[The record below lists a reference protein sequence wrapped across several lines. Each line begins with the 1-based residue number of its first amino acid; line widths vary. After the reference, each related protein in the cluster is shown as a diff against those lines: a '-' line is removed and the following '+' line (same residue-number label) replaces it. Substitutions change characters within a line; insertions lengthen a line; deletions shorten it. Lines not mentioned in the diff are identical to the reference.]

1 MSKSSPYRTWH
12 AVNRSF
18 FSQGIH
24 ESGSYDGK
32 SHLTV
37 EAYDAND
44 RLVKYCHI
52 DADNPIL
59 GEIFDPDDKS
69 YKKRCV
75 VSFPSLPW
83 DKLVKAASMHDS
95 GQIRPAI
102 EELEEIKMHD
112 IEVQIN
118 IDD

>member
-1 MSKSSPYRTWH
+1 MICSS
-12 AVNRSF
+12 F
-18 FSQGIH
+18 IQGVH
-24 ESGSYDGK
+24 ESNSYDGK

-44 RLVKYCHI
+44 RLVKYCHV
-52 DADNPIL
+52 DAVNPIL

-69 YKKRCV
+69 YKKR
-75 VSFPSLPW
+75 
-83 DKLVKAASMHDS
+83 

-102 EELEEIKMHD
+102 EELEEIEMHD

-118 IDD
+118 VDD